1 MRKFV
6 LFAVLLAI
14 ASPSLA
20 FAGEAQQSNTIRAIK
35 ATKMSDA
42 EMERITAGAR
52 PVEPGVGLTTATQQ
66 GHNTHGGPGFGRGTA
81 CLQSNPC
88 GQ

>member
-20 FAGEAQQSNTIRAIK
+20 FAGEAQ
-35 ATKMSDA
+35 
-42 EMERITAGAR
+42 
-52 PVEPGVGLTTATQQ
+52 VEHHPGDQ
-66 GHNTHGGPGFGRGTA
+66 GH
-81 CLQSNPC
+81 
-88 GQ
+88 